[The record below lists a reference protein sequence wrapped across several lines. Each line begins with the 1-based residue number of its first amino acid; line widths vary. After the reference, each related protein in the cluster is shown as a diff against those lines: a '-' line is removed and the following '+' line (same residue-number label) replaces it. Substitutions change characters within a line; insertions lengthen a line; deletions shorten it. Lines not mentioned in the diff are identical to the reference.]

1 LLPAVAVMQVVQVV
15 QVVQV
20 SYNEALAKVVSG
32 GSPPPESLP
41 RPKRGVGFGSE
52 HSDRSRKTIYKKR
65 AVFQP

>member
-1 LLPAVAVMQVVQVV
+1 MQVVQVM
-15 QVVQV
+15 QVMQV
-20 SYNEALAKVVSG
+20 SYNEALVEVVSG

-41 RPKRGVGFGSE
+41 RPKRGVGVGFGSE